1 MIDLLKNLIEDYLNS
16 LPEPEEMDKIE
27 KVSALRHNIGNIT
40 EIELDEHLIKFIYEK
55 DDVTAVLRN
64 LLFIQKIMYAEKKGI
79 HFDLEAEQ
87 KRFLSDF
94 VELADRK
101 KQ

>member
-40 EIELDEHLIKFIYEK
+40 EIELDEHLIKFIY
-55 DDVTAVLRN
+55 
-64 LLFIQKIMYAEKKGI
+64 
-79 HFDLEAEQ
+79 
-87 KRFLSDF
+87 
-94 VELADRK
+94 
-101 KQ
+101 

>member
-55 DDVTAVLRN
+55 DDVTAVQVQLRAFSPQ
-64 LLFIQKIMYAEKKGI
+64 LVTRIYL
-79 HFDLEAEQ
+79 
-87 KRFLSDF
+87 R
-94 VELADRK
+94 
-101 KQ
+101 